1 MDTPRRLHLES
12 TERVEIE
19 AKGAT
24 LGVCIDGK
32 SYFSGEEA
40 FSKAEEVK
48 GCVDALQRVGV
59 AAEDIRLACVTADV
73 RSGIL
78 SKSSSARYHL
88 GIIVHSLGQV
98 GTVISVLMQQKNA
111 ELEGSYWHFPE
122 FEETKDDL
130 LTRCVT
136 KAKGEALVIA
146 KALGVELLGVYSLH
160 VETKEP
166 ARQIFSSRQAAFGGR
181 AKKSP
186 ALDMLVF
193 SHTGELSVKTSVEF
207 EMSAFA
213 SPEPS

>member
-40 FSKAEEVK
+40 FSEAEEVK

-73 RSGIL
+73 RSG
-78 SKSSSARYHL
+78 
-88 GIIVHSLGQV
+88 IVHSLGQV

-146 KALGVELLGVYSLH
+146 KALGVELLGVHSLH

-213 SPEPS
+213 SPAQS